1 MQWFNEKQISKFEH
15 KSLFWMV
22 FLTFLFVGMGL
33 SFAPE
38 EGFANH
44 TCQQTNFPAGC
55 QTAGHE
61 PEPEPE
67 PEPVT
72 PETCIGPLALLATAT
87 PENDCKESEDI
98 PNDTSDD
105 PFSVP
110 RLDDEEE
117 PRGRTEAPLTCDID
131 VDCEDG
137 VPHFELFSRHVPISA
152 RESRDEGLV
161 PEARKIQGFLPTEF
175 RGAFNNILD
184 DAFDS
189 DGDGNIFGNPAELGN
204 MVCSGS
210 FEGPP
215 GTSVELTDIIPGPSC
230 NILLR
235 LRLLFRNGPD
245 PETPY
250 CLAIT
255 ISDRRELVPIDGGG
269 VGFKQVTH
277 LWWCFEFDR
286 DLTPTSTFMPDDPP
300 PTTPDGGDDPDIV
313 EIPLNDLRPE
323 PQEQPRFEVLDVVI
337 NELGWPG
344 TSVDQTHQFIELYNN
359 SDSPID
365 LNGWVLQAPNGEVRV
380 QLRGIIDAKGYFLLE
395 HPNDETISDIAAD
408 QIFNAPLS
416 DEMGSL
422 ELLDPNGRTI
432 DTANGNGGAWPAGF
446 RLRGIISC
454 MERIN
459 PFGEDNDENWS
470 NNDTQKR
477 NGVDANGQA
486 LNCTPKAANSVRQ
499 ISVVEPEGFPGR
511 SFAESVS
518 AFPIGETNAPAPQAP
533 SFFGQ
538 VITVD
543 DDGEA
548 DFSNLQA
555 AVNAANPGD
564 VIQLAPGTYSGQ
576 VLIRVDNLTIIGAGA
591 AQTILEHTDVV
602 VIFAGTRGGL
612 LTGVTVRYRG
622 IDPHAAVVVFSAIA
636 RLENNVITGATRAGV
651 DVQGEGAKAF
661 LKQNLIENNQ
671 GSGVFV
677 HRDAQAELEANT
689 ILNNGIDGE
698 AGVELKGDVI
708 ANLLNNLIE
717 ASGGSGVFIHEGA
730 QVDLKSNLIV
740 NNAFHGVSIPGMAT
754 VALKHNA
761 ILFNQQLGI
770 RVRGENAEL
779 MLQNNLLAYNVIGIL
794 TVNNENTHLHQNL
807 WFQNSED
814 TIGQGLEPEEAN
826 LNTALLFQS
835 DFIAFSNG
843 LELLRVS
850 LQIQTTGSVMAE
862 EGVIEGLQNSFLV
875 VAQHYA
881 EQGFLEFV
889 GNWFLLVIQL
899 DAESDA
905 AQQAIEDL
913 AELSNE

>member
-1 MQWFNEKQISKFEH
+1 MQLFIKKNIFNLEN
-15 KSLFWMV
+15 KSLLLMV
-22 FLTFLFVGMGL
+22 FLTILWVELGVSL
-33 SFAPE
+33 TSV

-44 TCQQTNFPAGC
+44 TCQQGNFPVGC

-67 PEPVT
+67 PEV
-72 PETCIGPLALLATAT
+72 PETCTGPLALLPTAT
-87 PENDCKESEDI
+87 PENGCKEADDM
-98 PNDTSDD
+98 PNDD
-105 PFSVP
+105 PFDLP
-110 RLDDEEE
+110 RLDEEGDPE
-117 PRGRTEAPLTCDID
+117 GRTEAPLTCDVD

-137 VPHFELFSRHVPISA
+137 VPHFELFTRDVPITDA
-152 RESRDEGLV
+152 DRRAEGLV
-161 PEARKIQGFLPTEF
+161 PEAQKVQGFLAPED
-175 RGAFNNILD
+175 RGAFNTLLG

-189 DGDGNIFGNPAELGN
+189 NGDGNIFGNPAELSN

-215 GTSVELTDIIPGPSC
+215 GTSVELTDVIPGASC
-230 NILLR
+230 NILIR
-235 LRLLFRNGPD
+235 LKLLFRNGPD

-250 CLAIT
+250 CFALT
-255 ISDRRELVPIDGGG
+255 ISDRRELAPADGGG
-269 VGFKQVTH
+269 VRFKPVAH

-300 PTTPDGGDDPDIV
+300 PTDPDGGDDPDIV
-313 EIPLNDLRPE
+313 EIPLNDLRP
-323 PQEQPRFEVLDVVI
+323 QPDALAFSSLDVVI

-359 SDSPID
+359 GDQPIN
-365 LNGWVLQAPNGEVRV
+365 LNGWVLQTPNGALQVNLE
-380 QLRGIIDAKGYFLLE
+380 GIIEPKGYFLLE
-395 HPNDETISDIAAD
+395 HPNDDTISDIAAD
-408 QIFNAPLS
+408 QIFNSPLS
-416 DEMGSL
+416 DETGSL
-422 ELLDPNGRTI
+422 ELLAPDGRTI

-459 PFGEDNDENWS
+459 PFGEDTDENWS

-499 ISVVEPEGFPGR
+499 ISVVEPEGFQGR

-543 DDGEA
+543 DDDEA

-576 VLIRVDNLTIIGAGA
+576 VLIRVDNITIVGAGA
-591 AQTILEHTDVV
+591 GQTILEHTDVV

-622 IDPHAAVVVFSAIA
+622 IDPHATVVVFSAIA
-636 RLENNVITGATRAGV
+636 SLKNNVITGATRAGV

-677 HRDAQAELEANT
+677 HRDAQAELEANS
-689 ILNNGIDGE
+689 ILNNGINGE
-698 AGVELKGDVI
+698 AGIELKGNVV

-730 QVDLKSNLIV
+730 QVELKSNLIV
-740 NNAFHGVSIPGMAT
+740 NNAFHGVSVPGMAT
-754 VALKHNA
+754 VALTHNA
-761 ILFNQQLGI
+761 ILFNQQLGV
-770 RVRGENAEL
+770 RVRDENAEL

-794 TVNNENTHLHQNL
+794 TVNNENTHLQQNL

-814 TIGQGLEPEEAN
+814 TVGQGLEPEEAN

-843 LELLRVS
+843 LEFLRVS